1 MQTQARYANLYF
13 MRYIKDEESVRIL
26 FLVVVIFILYNF
38 IIHPL
43 GFGQA
48 AALRTNDF
56 FSGISRPGKKLPR
69 EIKDIVVVPIDNVS
83 LKEAGLQ
90 WPWKRSAFAE
100 LVAKI
105 SSYQPKAIFL
115 DFTFLGKASD
125 ESLDGQLAAAIKK
138 AGNVVLAGY
147 LDEDGEFVR
156 PLDIFS
162 APAKAVGLVNKKAD
176 RHDRRVRSMRAVL
189 RTKTKSLQAPEYDF
203 AAEIKILA
211 LVRDIPLENIRY
223 DSNSASVILSPEL
236 VFPVDDF
243 GFIPIN
249 YSAGVSDFINL
260 PVYKILGS
268 QSIEPALL
276 KDKIVMVGITANIT
290 HDIHATPLGSI
301 PGIYINANSLLMLLS
316 GRLLKTLPI
325 WSGIGIFLLF
335 SLAAG
340 FLSFRLKPACS
351 ILLLASLLFCI
362 SLGYIF
368 LQARYNFRMDIF
380 SLVFLSLVS
389 YAAVELYK
397 YTSLVIES
405 EKLKIQAIM
414 DPLTALYT
422 QRYFQLNVQSV
433 LQKQARAGGHFFCL
447 LYFKEF
453 SQVGEGRVLALPHL
467 IKMVS
472 QTIREC
478 VGKKSLLA
486 RYGEESL
493 SLCLFQIKR
502 RQFEDLLRLLAERLA
517 SREFVIEKERIK
529 ISAKIAAVDFPR
541 EHIKNYPDLVLTCES
556 LLKRIA
562 TDACLPAGRAKVPL
576 AIFDPE
582 VDRVITA
589 SEPILMAGVM
599 PKGELGYVSMDLQAR
614 NKELEAALEELKSK
628 QKEIARTYF
637 YAMHSLV
644 KALEE
649 KDLYTAGHS
658 ERVSFYATALAEG
671 LHLPKE
677 EIEAVNRAAYLHDV
691 GKIGLPD
698 RILYKKEKL
707 SDEEFEFVKR
717 HQAQGAKIL
726 EGLPFFEE
734 VLPLILYH
742 HERYDGKGYPHGL
755 TGDMIPRGAQLIAIA
770 DSFDAMTT
778 GRGYN
783 RPLLSEDAV
792 GELKKCSGQQFNPA
806 YVNTFIELL
815 RQKKIRPA

>member
-1 MQTQARYANLYF
+1 MP
-13 MRYIKDEESVRIL
+13 YIKDEEPVRIL
-26 FLVVVIFILYNF
+26 FLLVVIFILYNF
-38 IIHPL
+38 ILHPL
-43 GFGQA
+43 GFLQTP
-48 AALRTNDF
+48 ALRTNDF
-56 FSGISRPGKKLPR
+56 FSAISRARKKLPR
-69 EIKDIVVVPIDNVS
+69 EIKDIVVVAIDNAS
-83 LKEAGLQ
+83 LKETGRQ
-90 WPWKRSAFAE
+90 WPWRRSAFAE
-100 LVAKI
+100 LVGRI
-105 SSYQPKAIFL
+105 NSHQPKAIFL
-115 DFTFLGKASD
+115 DFTFLGKSSD
-125 ESLDGQLAAAIKK
+125 ESADLELAEAIKN
-138 AGNVVLAGY
+138 AGNIILAGY
-147 LDEDGEFVR
+147 IDEEGEFVR

-162 APAKAVGLVNKKAD
+162 ASAKAIGLVNKKAD
-176 RHDRRVRSMRAVL
+176 KHDMRVRSMRAVF
-189 RTKTKSLQAPEYDF
+189 RTKTKSRQSPEYDF
-203 AAEIKILA
+203 PAEIKILA
-211 LVRDIPLENIRY
+211 LVKDIPLESIRY
-223 DSNSASVILSPEL
+223 DSDSATVILSPQL
-236 VFPVDDF
+236 AFQVDNF
-243 GFIPIN
+243 GLIPIN
-249 YSAGVSDFINL
+249 FSAGVPDFISL

-268 QSIEPALL
+268 ESIEPDLL
-276 KDKIVMVGITANIT
+276 KDKIVMVGITAKIT
-290 HDIHATPLGSI
+290 HDIHSTPLGSI

-316 GRLLKTLPI
+316 GNLLKTLPY
-325 WSGIGIFLLF
+325 WPGIAIFLFF

-351 ILLLASLLFCI
+351 ILLLPALLSCI

-380 SLVFLSLVS
+380 SLIFLSLAS

-397 YTSLVIES
+397 YTGLVIQS
-405 EKLKIQAIM
+405 ERLKIQAII
-414 DPLTALYT
+414 DPLTELYT

-433 LQKQARAGGHFFCL
+433 LQKQAKAGEHFFCL
-447 LYFKEF
+447 LYVKEF
-453 SQVGEGRVLALPHL
+453 SQLSESRALALPHL
-467 IKMVS
+467 IKMIS
-472 QTIREC
+472 ETIKEC

-486 RYGEESL
+486 RYGEGAL
-493 SLCLFQIKR
+493 SLCVFHIKPVE
-502 RQFEDLLRLLAERLA
+502 FENSLRLLAERLA
-517 SREFVIEKERIK
+517 GREFVIEKEIIK

-541 EHIKNYPDLVLTCES
+541 EDIKNYPDLVLTCEAV
-556 LLKRIA
+556 LKRIA
-562 TDACLPAGRAKVPL
+562 PDAKVPL
-576 AIFDPE
+576 AVFDPE
-582 VDRVITA
+582 LDRVIAA
-589 SEPILMAGVM
+589 SESILMAKAM

-614 NKELEAALEELKSK
+614 NKELESALEELKSK

-698 RILYKKEKL
+698 RILHKKERL

-726 EGLPFFEE
+726 EGLPFFEG

-755 TGDMIPRGAQLIAIA
+755 TGDMIPRGAQVIAIA

-783 RPLLSEDAV
+783 KPLLSEEAV
-792 GELKKCSGQQFNPA
+792 GELRKCSGEQFNPA
-806 YVNTFIELL
+806 YANTFIELVQ
-815 RQKKIRPA
+815 QKKIRPV